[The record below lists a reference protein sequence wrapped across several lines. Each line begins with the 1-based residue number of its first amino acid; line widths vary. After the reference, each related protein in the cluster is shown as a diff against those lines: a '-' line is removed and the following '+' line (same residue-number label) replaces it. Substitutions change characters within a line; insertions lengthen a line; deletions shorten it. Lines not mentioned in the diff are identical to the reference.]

1 MEKSPLEKLLAGEL
15 YEQEPNMSVGAPAQ
29 IPMMSTNAPAPQAA
43 PVAPAPKSGL
53 QDPGLRQAEAALANL
68 PVDTTEPP
76 KPESQLERLERLA
89 QEMQASR
96 NKELEDANRRQ
107 MYQDM
112 LAGVNSNLGLIVGG
126 AQAMNTKAAVQA
138 PKAGEIKQRD
148 LAKEVSERYKGDQ
161 EALMEKYKSLLK
173 AQQDAA
179 EALQR
184 QEDKMEDRKFRREM
198 LNATMDEKGEMFD
211 RGEYRRVTDRIQ
223 SVAQNYENDTVVK
236 KFKEQDIALSQVGDI
251 ISAMESGNQVAAKA
265 LGAKM
270 AKAMGEVGA
279 LTEQDVTRY
288 IQAGSILRGS
298 ADKFKRFITGDLTD
312 ATAQDLKVLAQMMND
327 GARRKIYPLQ
337 DKYYTRAVNYAKQAN
352 IPAEEVADMMGFT
365 NLKSVQRE
373 EAPKVNPKDEQAKK
387 WLEKNPNHPRAAEV
401 RAKLGL

>member
-15 YEQEPNMSVGAPAQ
+15 YEQEPNMSVGTPAQ
-29 IPMMSTNAPAPQAA
+29 IPMVSTNAPAPQAA

-148 LAKEVSERYKGDQ
+148 LVKEVSDRYKGDQ
-161 EALMEKYKSLLK
+161 EAMMEKYKALLK
-173 AQQDAA
+173 AQEDATSNAITPYQKAMLELNKDRLALDAKQFMDA
-179 EALQR
+179 ETRRKGEA
-184 QEDKMEDRKFRREM
+184 EDKKIQGISDRVQKSGLTSLSGQIDEIESDLGMSIEEAIQKGLDVPGFGRGASFVPDWMTDEQARKFRQTVQ
-198 LNATMDEKGEMFD
+198 NIQNIQISKQFGATQ
-211 RGEYRRVTDRIQ
+211 T
-223 SVAQNYENDTVVK
+223 A
-236 KFKEQDIALSQVGDI
+236 
-251 ISAMESGNQVAAKA
+251 
-265 LGAKM
+265 
-270 AKAMGEVGA
+270 GEVGRFNREFGSGKLESDKSLLNA
-279 LTEQDVTRY
+279 LSAIKRKYNEDINNIYSGADEKAVEQFSTRSGIQKKPTEKSQL
-288 IQAGSILRGS
+288 S
-298 ADKFKRFITGDLTD
+298 
-312 ATAQDLKVLAQMMND
+312 AQD
-327 GARRKIYPLQ
+327 
-337 DKYYTRAVNYAKQAN
+337 KQALDWAN
-352 IPAEEVADMMGFT
+352 
-365 NLKSVQRE
+365 N
-373 EAPKVNPKDEQAKK
+373 
-387 WLEKNPNHPRAAEV
+387 NPNDPRAEKIKK
-401 RAKLGL
+401 KLGY